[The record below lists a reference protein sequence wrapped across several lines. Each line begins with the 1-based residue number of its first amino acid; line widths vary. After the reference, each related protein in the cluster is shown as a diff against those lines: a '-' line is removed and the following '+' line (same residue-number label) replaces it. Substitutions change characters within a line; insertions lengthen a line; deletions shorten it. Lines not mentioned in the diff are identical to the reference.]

1 MNFDVRSSNLGFVCL
16 LFCLLIREWTEPQG
30 NYGKRSGRS
39 VIIWMCS
46 VMFIKIF
53 LFFLA
58 YFCKKDETIL
68 QPFQFQLERG
78 YNQNCGVSQVWRDRR
93 YNLDVLSHVY
103 DNISVLF
110 CLFL

>member
-1 MNFDVRSSNLGFVCL
+1 MAKGLEGLG
-16 LFCLLIREWTEPQG
+16 
-30 NYGKRSGRS
+30 

-68 QPFQFQLERG
+68 QPLQFQLERG

-93 YNLDVLSHVY
+93 ENLDVFSHVY

>member
-1 MNFDVRSSNLGFVCL
+1 MAKGLEGLG
-16 LFCLLIREWTEPQG
+16 
-30 NYGKRSGRS
+30 

-58 YFCKKDETIL
+58 YFSEKDETIL

-78 YNQNCGVSQVWRDRR
+78 YNQNCCVSQVWRDRR
-93 YNLDVLSHVY
+93 DNLDVFSHVY
-103 DNISVLF
+103 DSISVLF

>member
-1 MNFDVRSSNLGFVCL
+1 MAKGLEELG
-16 LFCLLIREWTEPQG
+16 
-30 NYGKRSGRS
+30 

-78 YNQNCGVSQVWRDRR
+78 TIKIAVSHRSGGTGVKIWMC
-93 YNLDVLSHVY
+93 
-103 DNISVLF
+103 SVTSMIIFLF
-110 CLFL
+110 CFAYFSEKDEKKIL